1 MDQELKAHL
10 DAMETRLNAQTSA
23 LETRLRMHTESYTAA
38 LEERLRAH
46 TEEVETNLL
55 SEFRKWARTADARYR
70 QSQGVVVGLDERVLA
85 VEGRVAELERR
96 RA

>member
-10 DAMETRLNAQTSA
+10 DAMEARLKAHTEAQTSA
-23 LETRLRMHTESYTAA
+23 LET
-38 LEERLRAH
+38 RLRAH

-55 SEFRKWARTADARYR
+55 SEFWKWARTADARYR
-70 QSQGVVVGLDERVLA
+70 QNQGVVFGLDQRVQA
-85 VEGRVAELERR
+85 VEDRVADLERG

>member
-10 DAMETRLNAQTSA
+10 DAMEA
-23 LETRLRMHTESYTAA
+23 
-38 LEERLRAH
+38 RLRAH

-55 SEFRKWARTADARYR
+55 SEFWKWARTADARYR
-70 QSQGVVVGLDERVLA
+70 QNQGVVIGLDQRVQA
-85 VEGRVAELERR
+85 VEDRVAELERR